1 MLCCEVIFL
10 KAFFHWA
17 TFTGPKQ
24 IPDALDEILTGLIEV
39 KWARFEVKWARV
51 EVTVAPEI
59 EVLEVLEV
67 LA

>member
-24 IPDALDEILTGLIEV
+24 IPDALDEILTGLID
-39 KWARFEVKWARV
+39 VKWARV